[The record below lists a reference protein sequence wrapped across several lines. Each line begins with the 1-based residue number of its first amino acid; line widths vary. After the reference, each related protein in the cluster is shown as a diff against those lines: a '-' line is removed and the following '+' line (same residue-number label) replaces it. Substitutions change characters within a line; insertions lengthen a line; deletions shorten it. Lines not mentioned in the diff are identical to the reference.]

1 MIDGYTQV
9 GLGRLRI
16 FNVSCDFMTNTLL
29 TTDWNADPNAPEVK
43 LTAEDTSVTID
54 FFVNYFLFDKFKE
67 GDQAR
72 VIFLNCLKYSFNSMN
87 DEGYYMGQ
95 YRYKY
100 TDLPWGEFYK
110 LDTNWETDFPARHI
124 TLTEMTDKERLNHY
138 IFFFKDNTFEC
149 VAESYQLEFYSNK

>member
-1 MIDGYTQV
+1 
-9 GLGRLRI
+9 
-16 FNVSCDFMTNTLL
+16 MTNTLL

-43 LTAEDTSVTID
+43 LTVEGSSVTLD
-54 FFVNYFLFDKFKE
+54 FFVNYFLFDKFEE
-67 GDQAR
+67 GDKAR
-72 VIFLNCLKYSFNSMN
+72 VTFLNCHKYSFNSMN

-110 LDTNWETDFPARHI
+110 LDTNWETDFPLRHR
-124 TLTEMTDKERLNHY
+124 TLIEMNYKAGLNHY

-149 VAESYQLEFYSNK
+149 AAESYQLEFYSDK

>member
-1 MIDGYTQV
+1 
-9 GLGRLRI
+9 
-16 FNVSCDFMTNTLL
+16 MTNTLL

-43 LTAEDTSVTID
+43 LTAEGSSVTLD

-67 GDQAR
+67 GDKAR

-95 YRYKY
+95 YRYKS
-100 TDLPWGEFYK
+100 TDLPWGKFYK
-110 LDTNWETDFPARHI
+110 LDTNWETDFPARHV
-124 TLTEMTDKERLNHY
+124 TLFEMADKAILNHY

-149 VAESYQLEFYSNK
+149 VAESYQLEFYDSK